1 MKYVFNNGKKEGGN
15 PTMEPLVPNQT
26 PIVGVPGIPVNT
38 NVTLEDKN
46 RNQEINN
53 PDFKNLQVN
62 MTIPQSPP
70 VNPVSA
76 ADHPITLEDLAK
88 GENPVV
94 TPQDIANGAI
104 VVDGS
109 GSTTKT
115 ETNNNSVNVNGGNN
129 IMNNNMN
136 QQMNQQQAAQA
147 QQYYQQG
154 IPQQMPMPPQQQ
166 MPMPPQQNGEGGFFS
181 SPTVK
186 MVGVGVACAAAGY
199 LGHKYMSASDSAE
212 VAAALGELL

>member
-1 MKYVFNNGKKEGGN
+1 
-15 PTMEPLVPNQT
+15 MEPLVPNQT

-46 RNQEINN
+46 RNQEIDN

-76 ADHPITLEDLAK
+76 ADSPITLEDLAK

-109 GSTTKT
+109 GSTNNTAV
-115 ETNNNSVNVNGGNN
+115 NNNNVNVNGGN
-129 IMNNNMN
+129 IMNN
-136 QQMNQQQAAQA
+136 QQMNQQQMNQQQMMN
-147 QQYYQQG
+147 QQYYQGQV
-154 IPQQMPMPPQQQ
+154 IPQQQ
-166 MPMPPQQNGEGGFFS
+166 MPMPQQPEEGGFFS

>member
-1 MKYVFNNGKKEGGN
+1 
-15 PTMEPLVPNQT
+15 MEPLVPNQT

-53 PDFKNLQVN
+53 PDFNKLQVN

-76 ADHPITLEDLAK
+76 ADSPITLEDLAK

-115 ETNNNSVNVNGGNN
+115 ATNNNNVNVNGGN
-129 IMNNNMN
+129 IMNN
-136 QQMNQQQAAQA
+136 QQMNNQQQMMNQQQMNNQ
-147 QQYYQQG
+147 QQYYQP
-154 IPQQMPMPPQQQ
+154 IPQQQ
-166 MPMPPQQNGEGGFFS
+166 MPMPQQPEEGGFFS

>member
-1 MKYVFNNGKKEGGN
+1 
-15 PTMEPLVPNQT
+15 MEPLVPNQT

-115 ETNNNSVNVNGGNN
+115 ATNNNNVNVNGGN
-129 IMNNNMN
+129 IMNQ
-136 QQMNQQQAAQA
+136 QQMNQQQMMNNQQMMNQ
-147 QQYYQQG
+147 QQYYQP
-154 IPQQMPMPPQQQ
+154 IPQQQ
-166 MPMPPQQNGEGGFFS
+166 MPMPPQQPEEGGFFS

>member
-1 MKYVFNNGKKEGGN
+1 
-15 PTMEPLVPNQT
+15 MEPLVPNQT

-53 PDFKNLQVN
+53 PDFNKLQVN
-62 MTIPQSPP
+62 MTIPTIPQSPP
-70 VNPVSA
+70 VNPTA
-76 ADHPITLEDLAK
+76 AVDHPITLEDLAK
-88 GENPVV
+88 GDNPVV

-104 VVDGS
+104 VVDG
-109 GSTTKT
+109 GT
-115 ETNNNSVNVNGGNN
+115 TNNNNTVNTNMNTNGGN

-136 QQMNQQQAAQA
+136 QQQMNNQQMNQQQ
-147 QQYYQQG
+147 YYQA
-154 IPQQMPMPPQQQ
+154 IPQQQ
-166 MPMPPQQNGEGGFFS
+166 MPQQQYQAIPQQQMPQQQYQAIPQQQSNEEGGFFS
-181 SPTVK
+181 SPTAK

>member
-1 MKYVFNNGKKEGGN
+1 
-15 PTMEPLVPNQT
+15 MEPLVPQQT

-53 PDFKNLQVN
+53 PDFNKLQVN

-70 VNPVSA
+70 PVNPTAV
-76 ADHPITLEDLAK
+76 DRPITLEDLAK
-88 GENPVV
+88 EKNPVV

-104 VVDGS
+104 VVDGNNGTS
-109 GSTTKT
+109 NTTAV
-115 ETNNNSVNVNGGNN
+115 NNMNTNGGN
-129 IMNNNMN
+129 IMSNMN
-136 QQMNQQQAAQA
+136 INQQQIPQQQA

-154 IPQQMPMPPQQQ
+154 IPQQMPI
-166 MPMPPQQNGEGGFFS
+166 PPQQNEEGGFFS

-199 LGHKYMSASDSAE
+199 LGHKYLSASDSAE

>member
-115 ETNNNSVNVNGGNN
+115 TTNNNNVNVNGGNN

-154 IPQQMPMPPQQQ
+154 IPQQMTMPPQQ
-166 MPMPPQQNGEGGFFS
+166 MPIPPQQNGEGGFFS

>member
-1 MKYVFNNGKKEGGN
+1 MKYVFNNGKKKGGN

-53 PDFKNLQVN
+53 PDFNKLQVN

-115 ETNNNSVNVNGGNN
+115 TTNNNNVNVGGN
-129 IMNNNMN
+129 IMNQQQMNN
-136 QQMNQQQAAQA
+136 QQMNQ

-154 IPQQMPMPPQQQ
+154 IPQQMPI
-166 MPMPPQQNGEGGFFS
+166 PPQQNEEGGFFS

>member
-1 MKYVFNNGKKEGGN
+1 MKGGN
-15 PTMEPLVPNQT
+15 PTMEPLVPQQT

-53 PDFKNLQVN
+53 PDFNKLQVN

-70 VNPVSA
+70 PVNPTAV
-76 ADHPITLEDLAK
+76 DRPITLEDLAK
-88 GENPVV
+88 EKNPVV
-94 TPQDIANGAI
+94 TSQDIANGAI
-104 VVDGS
+104 VVDGNNGTS
-109 GSTTKT
+109 NTTAV
-115 ETNNNSVNVNGGNN
+115 NNMNTNGGN
-129 IMNNNMN
+129 IMSNMNMN
-136 QQMNQQQAAQA
+136 QQQIPQQQA

-154 IPQQMPMPPQQQ
+154 IPQQMPIPPQQQ
-166 MPMPPQQNGEGGFFS
+166 QNEEGGFFS

>member
-1 MKYVFNNGKKEGGN
+1 
-15 PTMEPLVPNQT
+15 MEPLVPNQT

-53 PDFKNLQVN
+53 PDFNKLQVN

-70 VNPVSA
+70 PVNPTAV
-76 ADHPITLEDLAK
+76 DRPITLEDLAK
-88 GENPVV
+88 EKNPVV

-104 VVDGS
+104 VVDGNNGTS
-109 GSTTKT
+109 NTTAV
-115 ETNNNSVNVNGGNN
+115 NNMNTNGGN
-129 IMNNNMN
+129 IMSNMNMN
-136 QQMNQQQAAQA
+136 QQQIPQQQA

-154 IPQQMPMPPQQQ
+154 IPQQMPI
-166 MPMPPQQNGEGGFFS
+166 PPQQNEEGGFFS

-199 LGHKYMSASDSAE
+199 LGHKYLSASDSAE

>member
-1 MKYVFNNGKKEGGN
+1 MFKHGKRKGGN

-115 ETNNNSVNVNGGNN
+115 TTNNNNVNVGGN
-129 IMNNNMN
+129 IMNQQQMNN
-136 QQMNQQQAAQA
+136 QQMNNQ

-154 IPQQMPMPPQQQ
+154 IPQQMTMPPQQMPIPPQQ
-166 MPMPPQQNGEGGFFS
+166 MPIPPQQNGEGGFFS

>member
-1 MKYVFNNGKKEGGN
+1 
-15 PTMEPLVPNQT
+15 MEPLVPQQT

-53 PDFKNLQVN
+53 PDFNKLQVN

-76 ADHPITLEDLAK
+76 VDRPITLEDLAK
-88 GENPVV
+88 EKNPVV

-104 VVDGS
+104 VVDGNNGTS
-109 GSTTKT
+109 NTTAV
-115 ETNNNSVNVNGGNN
+115 NNMNTNGGN
-129 IMNNNMN
+129 IMSNMNMN
-136 QQMNQQQAAQA
+136 QQQIPQQQA

-154 IPQQMPMPPQQQ
+154 IPQQMPI
-166 MPMPPQQNGEGGFFS
+166 PPQQNEEGGFFS

>member
-1 MKYVFNNGKKEGGN
+1 
-15 PTMEPLVPNQT
+15 MEPLVPQQT

-53 PDFKNLQVN
+53 PDFNKLQVN

-70 VNPVSA
+70 PVNPTAV
-76 ADHPITLEDLAK
+76 DRPITLEDLAK
-88 GENPVV
+88 EKNPVV

-104 VVDGS
+104 VVDG
-109 GSTTKT
+109 GNGTTSTTAV
-115 ETNNNSVNVNGGNN
+115 NNNVNVNGGN
-129 IMNNNMN
+129 IMSNMNMN
-136 QQMNQQQAAQA
+136 QQMNQQQIPQQQA

-154 IPQQMPMPPQQQ
+154 IPQQMPI
-166 MPMPPQQNGEGGFFS
+166 PPQQNEEGGFFS

>member
-1 MKYVFNNGKKEGGN
+1 
-15 PTMEPLVPNQT
+15 MEPLVPQQT

-53 PDFKNLQVN
+53 PDFNKLQVN

-70 VNPVSA
+70 VNPVS
-76 ADHPITLEDLAK
+76 DHPITLEDLAK
-88 GENPVV
+88 GDSPVA

-104 VVDGS
+104 VVDG
-109 GSTTKT
+109 GT
-115 ETNNNSVNVNGGNN
+115 TNNNNTVDTNMNTNGGN

-147 QQYYQQG
+147 QQYYQQ
-154 IPQQMPMPPQQQ
+154 MPIPPQQQ
-166 MPMPPQQNGEGGFFS
+166 QNEEGGFFS

>member
-1 MKYVFNNGKKEGGN
+1 
-15 PTMEPLVPNQT
+15 MEPLVPNQT

-53 PDFKNLQVN
+53 PDFNKLQVN

-70 VNPVSA
+70 PVNPTAV
-76 ADHPITLEDLAK
+76 DRPITLEDLAK
-88 GENPVV
+88 EKNPVV

-115 ETNNNSVNVNGGNN
+115 ATNNNVNVNGGN
-129 IMNNNMN
+129 IMNNQQMNMN
-136 QQMNQQQAAQA
+136 QQQIPQQQA

-154 IPQQMPMPPQQQ
+154 IPQQMPI
-166 MPMPPQQNGEGGFFS
+166 PPQQNEEGGFFS

>member
-38 NVTLEDKN
+38 NVTLEDKS

-53 PDFKNLQVN
+53 PDFNKLQVN

-70 VNPVSA
+70 PVNPTAV
-76 ADHPITLEDLAK
+76 DRPITLEDLAK
-88 GENPVV
+88 EKNPVV

-104 VVDGS
+104 VVDG
-109 GSTTKT
+109 GT
-115 ETNNNSVNVNGGNN
+115 TNNNNTVNTNMNTNGGN

-136 QQMNQQQAAQA
+136 QQQMNMNQQQA

-154 IPQQMPMPPQQQ
+154 IPQQMPQQQYQAIPQQQ
-166 MPMPPQQNGEGGFFS
+166 SNEEGGFFS
-181 SPTVK
+181 SPTAK

>member
-1 MKYVFNNGKKEGGN
+1 MFKHGKRKGGN

-53 PDFKNLQVN
+53 PDFNKLQVN
-62 MTIPQSPP
+62 MTIPTMPQQSPSP
-70 VNPVSA
+70 VNPTNV
-76 ADHPITLEDLAK
+76 DPPITLEDLAK
-88 GENPVV
+88 GDNPVV

-104 VVDGS
+104 VVDG
-109 GSTTKT
+109 GTG
-115 ETNNNSVNVNGGNN
+115 TNNTAVNNNNVNVNGGN
-129 IMNNNMN
+129 IMN
-136 QQMNQQQAAQA
+136 QQMNMNQQQIPQQQAQA
-147 QQYYQQG
+147 QQYYQQ
-154 IPQQMPMPPQQQ
+154 MPIPPQQQ
-166 MPMPPQQNGEGGFFS
+166 QNEEGGFFS

>member
-1 MKYVFNNGKKEGGN
+1 
-15 PTMEPLVPNQT
+15 MEPLVPQQT

-46 RNQEINN
+46 RNQEIDN

-76 ADHPITLEDLAK
+76 EDHPITLEDLAK

-109 GSTTKT
+109 GSGSTTKT
-115 ETNNNSVNVNGGNN
+115 TTNNNNVNVNGGN
-129 IMNNNMN
+129 IMN
-136 QQMNQQQAAQA
+136 QQMNMNQQQIPQQQAQA

-154 IPQQMPMPPQQQ
+154 IPQQMPQQQYQAIPQQQ
-166 MPMPPQQNGEGGFFS
+166 SNEEGGFFS
-181 SPTVK
+181 SPTAK

>member
-1 MKYVFNNGKKEGGN
+1 
-15 PTMEPLVPNQT
+15 MEPLVPNQT
-26 PIVGVPGIPVNT
+26 APTIVGVPGIPVNT
-38 NVTLEDKN
+38 NVTLED

-53 PDFKNLQVN
+53 PDFNKLQVN
-62 MTIPQSPP
+62 MTIPTIPQSPP
-70 VNPVSA
+70 VNPTAVV
-76 ADHPITLEDLAK
+76 DHPITLEDLAK
-88 GENPVV
+88 GDNPVV

-104 VVDGS
+104 VVDG
-109 GSTTKT
+109 GT
-115 ETNNNSVNVNGGNN
+115 TNNNNAVNTNMNTNGGN

-136 QQMNQQQAAQA
+136 QQQMNNQQMNQ

-154 IPQQMPMPPQQQ
+154 IPQQMPQQQYQAIPQQQ
-166 MPMPPQQNGEGGFFS
+166 QNEEGGFFS

>member
-1 MKYVFNNGKKEGGN
+1 MCLTTVKRKGGN

-53 PDFKNLQVN
+53 PDFNKLQVN

-76 ADHPITLEDLAK
+76 EDHPITLEDLAK

-115 ETNNNSVNVNGGNN
+115 ATNNNVNVNGGN
-129 IMNNNMN
+129 IMNNQQMNMN
-136 QQMNQQQAAQA
+136 QQQIPQQQAQA
-147 QQYYQQG
+147 QQYYQQ
-154 IPQQMPMPPQQQ
+154 MPIPPQQQ
-166 MPMPPQQNGEGGFFS
+166 QNEEGGFFS

>member
-1 MKYVFNNGKKEGGN
+1 
-15 PTMEPLVPNQT
+15 MEPLVPNQT

-38 NVTLEDKN
+38 NVTLEDKS

-53 PDFKNLQVN
+53 PDFNRLQVN

-70 VNPVSA
+70 ANPSA
-76 ADHPITLEDLAK
+76 VDRPITLEDLAK
-88 GENPVV
+88 GDNPVV

-104 VVDGS
+104 VVDG
-109 GSTTKT
+109 GT
-115 ETNNNSVNVNGGNN
+115 TNNNNTVNTNMNTNGGN

-154 IPQQMPMPPQQQ
+154 IPQQMPIPPQQQ
-166 MPMPPQQNGEGGFFS
+166 QNEEGGFFS

>member
-1 MKYVFNNGKKEGGN
+1 
-15 PTMEPLVPNQT
+15 MEPLVPQQT

-53 PDFKNLQVN
+53 PDFNKLQVN

-70 VNPVSA
+70 PVNPTAV
-76 ADHPITLEDLAK
+76 DRPITLEDLAK
-88 GENPVV
+88 EKNPVV

-104 VVDGS
+104 VVDG
-109 GSTTKT
+109 GT
-115 ETNNNSVNVNGGNN
+115 TNNNNTVNTNMNTNGGN

-136 QQMNQQQAAQA
+136 QQQMNMNQQQA

-154 IPQQMPMPPQQQ
+154 IPQQMPI
-166 MPMPPQQNGEGGFFS
+166 PPQQNEEGGFFS

>member
-1 MKYVFNNGKKEGGN
+1 
-15 PTMEPLVPNQT
+15 MEPLVPNQT

-53 PDFKNLQVN
+53 PDFNKLQVN

-70 VNPVSA
+70 PVNPVSA
-76 ADHPITLEDLAK
+76 VDHPITLEDLAK
-88 GENPVV
+88 GDNPVV

-104 VVDGS
+104 VVDGNN
-109 GSTTKT
+109 GTTNT
-115 ETNNNSVNVNGGNN
+115 TAVNNMNTNGGN
-129 IMNNNMN
+129 IMSNMNMN
-136 QQMNQQQAAQA
+136 QQQIPQQQAQA
-147 QQYYQQG
+147 QQYYQQM
-154 IPQQMPMPPQQQ
+154 QQMPIPPQQQ
-166 MPMPPQQNGEGGFFS
+166 QNEEGGFFS

>member
-1 MKYVFNNGKKEGGN
+1 MKYVFNNGKKKGGN

-26 PIVGVPGIPVNT
+26 PILGVPGIPANT

-70 VNPVSA
+70 VNPTAV
-76 ADHPITLEDLAK
+76 DRPITLEDLAK
-88 GENPVV
+88 EKNPVV

-109 GSTTKT
+109 GSTTNT
-115 ETNNNSVNVNGGNN
+115 ANNDIVNTNGGN
-129 IMNNNMN
+129 IMSNMNMN
-136 QQMNQQQAAQA
+136 QQMNQQQIPQQQA

-154 IPQQMPMPPQQQ
+154 IPQQMPI
-166 MPMPPQQNGEGGFFS
+166 PPQQNEEGGFFS

>member
-1 MKYVFNNGKKEGGN
+1 MKYVFKHGKRKGGN

-26 PIVGVPGIPVNT
+26 APTIVGVPGIPVNT
-38 NVTLEDKN
+38 NVTLEDK
-46 RNQEINN
+46 RNQEVNT

-70 VNPVSA
+70 APTA
-76 ADHPITLEDLAK
+76 AVDHPITLEDLAK
-88 GENPVV
+88 EKNPVV

-104 VVDGS
+104 VVDG
-109 GSTTKT
+109 GNGN
-115 ETNNNSVNVNGGNN
+115 TNNTTAVNNMNTNGGN
-129 IMNNNMN
+129 IMNQQQMNNN
-136 QQMNQQQAAQA
+136 QQMNQ

-154 IPQQMPMPPQQQ
+154 IPQQMPQQQYQAIPQQQ
-166 MPMPPQQNGEGGFFS
+166 QQNEEGGFFS

>member
-1 MKYVFNNGKKEGGN
+1 
-15 PTMEPLVPNQT
+15 MEPLVPQQT

-53 PDFKNLQVN
+53 PDFNKLQVN

-70 VNPVSA
+70 PVNPTAV
-76 ADHPITLEDLAK
+76 DRPITLEDLAK
-88 GENPVV
+88 EKNPVV

-104 VVDGS
+104 VVDGNN
-109 GSTTKT
+109 GITNTTAV
-115 ETNNNSVNVNGGNN
+115 NNMNTNGGN
-129 IMNNNMN
+129 IMSNMNMN
-136 QQMNQQQAAQA
+136 QQQIPQQQA

-154 IPQQMPMPPQQQ
+154 IPQQMPMPPQQ

>member
-1 MKYVFNNGKKEGGN
+1 
-15 PTMEPLVPNQT
+15 MEPLVPQQT

-53 PDFKNLQVN
+53 PDFNKLQVN

-70 VNPVSA
+70 PVNPTAV
-76 ADHPITLEDLAK
+76 DRPITLEDLAK
-88 GENPVV
+88 EKNPVV

-115 ETNNNSVNVNGGNN
+115 AVNNMNTNGGNN

-136 QQMNQQQAAQA
+136 QQMNQQQMNMNQQQIPQQQAQA
-147 QQYYQQG
+147 QQYYQQ
-154 IPQQMPMPPQQQ
+154 MPIPPQQQ
-166 MPMPPQQNGEGGFFS
+166 QNEEGGFFS

>member
-53 PDFKNLQVN
+53 PDFNKLQVN

-70 VNPVSA
+70 PVNPTAV
-76 ADHPITLEDLAK
+76 DRPITLEDLAK
-88 GENPVV
+88 EKNPVV

-104 VVDGS
+104 VVDGNNGTS
-109 GSTTKT
+109 NTTAV
-115 ETNNNSVNVNGGNN
+115 NNMNTNGGN
-129 IMNNNMN
+129 IMSNMNMN
-136 QQMNQQQAAQA
+136 QQQIPQQQA

-154 IPQQMPMPPQQQ
+154 IPQQMPI
-166 MPMPPQQNGEGGFFS
+166 PPQQNEEGGFFS

>member
-53 PDFKNLQVN
+53 PDFNKLQVN

-76 ADHPITLEDLAK
+76 EDHPITLEDLAK
-88 GENPVV
+88 GEEPVV

-115 ETNNNSVNVNGGNN
+115 TTNNNNVNVGGN
-129 IMNNNMN
+129 IMNQQQMNN
-136 QQMNQQQAAQA
+136 QQMNNQ

-154 IPQQMPMPPQQQ
+154 IPQQMTMPPQQ
-166 MPMPPQQNGEGGFFS
+166 MPIPPQQNGEGGFFS

>member
-1 MKYVFNNGKKEGGN
+1 
-15 PTMEPLVPNQT
+15 MEPLVPQQT

-53 PDFKNLQVN
+53 PDFNKLQVN

-70 VNPVSA
+70 PVNPTAV
-76 ADHPITLEDLAK
+76 DRPITLEDLAK
-88 GENPVV
+88 GDNPVV

-104 VVDGS
+104 VVDGNNGTS
-109 GSTTKT
+109 NTTAV
-115 ETNNNSVNVNGGNN
+115 NNMNTNGGN
-129 IMNNNMN
+129 IMSNMNMN
-136 QQMNQQQAAQA
+136 QQQIPQQQA

-154 IPQQMPMPPQQQ
+154 IPQQMPI
-166 MPMPPQQNGEGGFFS
+166 PPQQNGEGGFFS

>member
-1 MKYVFNNGKKEGGN
+1 
-15 PTMEPLVPNQT
+15 MEPLVPNQT

-53 PDFKNLQVN
+53 PDFNKLQVN
-62 MTIPQSPP
+62 MTIPTIPQSPP
-70 VNPVSA
+70 VNPTA
-76 ADHPITLEDLAK
+76 AVDHPITLEDLAK
-88 GENPVV
+88 GDNPVV

-104 VVDGS
+104 VVDG
-109 GSTTKT
+109 GT
-115 ETNNNSVNVNGGNN
+115 TNNNNTVNTNMNTNGGN

-136 QQMNQQQAAQA
+136 QQQMNNQQMNQQQ
-147 QQYYQQG
+147 YYQA
-154 IPQQMPMPPQQQ
+154 IPQQQ
-166 MPMPPQQNGEGGFFS
+166 MPQQQYQAIPQQQSNEEGGFFS
-181 SPTVK
+181 SPTAK

>member
-1 MKYVFNNGKKEGGN
+1 MKYVFNNGKKKGGN

-70 VNPVSA
+70 VNPVSS

-88 GENPVV
+88 EKNPVV
-94 TPQDIANGAI
+94 TPQDIVNGAI
-104 VVDGS
+104 IVDG
-109 GSTTKT
+109 GT
-115 ETNNNSVNVNGGNN
+115 TNNNNTVNTNMNTNGGN

-136 QQMNQQQAAQA
+136 QQQMNMNQQQA

-154 IPQQMPMPPQQQ
+154 IPQQMPI
-166 MPMPPQQNGEGGFFS
+166 PPQQNEEGGFFS